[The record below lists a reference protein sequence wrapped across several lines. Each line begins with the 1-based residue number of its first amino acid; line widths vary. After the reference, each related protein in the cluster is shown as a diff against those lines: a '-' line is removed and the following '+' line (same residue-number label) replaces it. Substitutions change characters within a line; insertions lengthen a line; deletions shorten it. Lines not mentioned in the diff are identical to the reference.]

1 MTSTPTPDRGGLA
14 ARMADALRFL
24 AIDAVEAANS
34 GHPGMPMGM
43 AVVATALFGGVLRF
57 DAGAPTWP
65 DRDRFVLSGGHGS
78 MLLYGL
84 AHLTGYAGMPLEAL
98 KRFRKLGSP
107 AAGHPEHAPELGIET
122 TTGPL
127 GQGLATAVGL
137 ALAERMA
144 AERFGADL
152 VDHRTWV
159 FCGDGDLM
167 EGLSHE
173 AASFA
178 GHLGLA
184 KLTVVWDDNRI
195 SIDGATSITV
205 GDDVPARFRALG
217 WDVASVDGHDPE
229 ALATVLAA
237 TAAATR
243 PTLIAARTRI
253 GWGAPH
259 KAGTSAAHGAPLG
272 AEETAATRAALGWTH
287 PPFEVPD
294 DVRTAWLAVGRRGEA
309 ARRAWE
315 ARLAAAEPARRN
327 AFERALAGDL
337 PELDEAIE
345 RLVSELLEMRPTLA
359 TRAASG
365 KVLDRLA
372 PLLPELIGGS
382 ADLTPSNNTRF
393 SGAIDVTPGDFAGRY
408 LHYGVRENAM
418 ASIMNGLALHGGFVP
433 YGGTFLCFL
442 DYARPGIRL
451 AALMGTRVIY
461 VATHDSIGLGE
472 DGPTHQPVEHLAS
485 LRAMPGLL
493 VMRPADAV
501 ETAECWRL
509 ALASRHAPS
518 VLALSRQA
526 LPTLRSPDMGRNLS
540 EQGAYV
546 LEEAVVSAR
555 RVTIVATGSEVAIGH
570 DARAILEAKGIGT
583 ALVSM
588 PCRELFVARP
598 AKERADVLGAGTI
611 KVGIEAAVRFGWD
624 EIIGADGLFVGM
636 SGFGASA
643 SAEDLYPH
651 FGITAEAVV
660 AAAEGLLRRND

>member
-1 MTSTPTPDRGGLA
+1 
-14 ARMADALRFL
+14 MADTLRFL

-43 AVVATALFGGVLRF
+43 ADVATVLFGRFLRF
-57 DAGAPTWP
+57 DASAPTWP

-84 AHLTGYAGMPLEAL
+84 THLTGHAGMPLEAL

-137 ALAERMA
+137 ALAERLA

-195 SIDGATSITV
+195 SIDGPTSITV
-205 GDDVPARFRALG
+205 GDDVPGRFRALG
-217 WDVASVDGHDPE
+217 WNVIAVDGHDPE
-229 ALATVLAA
+229 ALAATFATVG
-237 TAAATR
+237 TSTR
-243 PTLIAARTRI
+243 PTLIAARTAI
-253 GWGAPH
+253 GWGAPN

-272 AEETAATRAALGWTH
+272 PQEVAATRAALGWTH

-294 DVRTAWLAVGRRGEA
+294 EIRAAWLAVGRRGED

-315 ARLAAAEPARRN
+315 ARLAATEPRRRE
-327 AFERALAGDL
+327 AFERAQAGDL
-337 PELDEAIE
+337 PELDETID
-345 RLVSELLEMRPTLA
+345 RFVSEMLETRPTLA

-372 PLLPELIGGS
+372 AALPELIGGS

-393 SGAIDVTPGDFAGRY
+393 AGAVDVAPGAFAGRY
-408 LHYGVRENAM
+408 VHYGVRENAM

-451 AALMGTRVIY
+451 AALMGTRVVF

-485 LRAMPGLL
+485 LRAMPNLL

-501 ETAECWRL
+501 ETAECWRI
-509 ALASRHAPS
+509 ALASRDRPA

-526 LPTLRSPDMGRNLS
+526 LPTLRRADMGRHLSNL
-540 EQGAYV
+540 GAYV
-546 LEEAVVSAR
+546 LEEAEAGPR
-555 RVTIVATGSEVAIGH
+555 RVTIVATGSEVAIARV
-570 DARAILEAKGIGT
+570 ARAALESKGIGT

-588 PCRELFVARP
+588 PCRELFVTRP
-598 AKERADVLGAGTI
+598 ASERAVVLGEGTL
-611 KVGIEAAVRFGWD
+611 KVGVEAAVRFGWD

-636 SGFGASA
+636 PGFGASGP
-643 SAEDLYPH
+643 AEDLYAH
-651 FGITAEAVV
+651 FGITAEAIVV
-660 AAAEGLLRRND
+660 AVERHLRPAG